1 MTSYEIDIQLQPSTF
16 NIDLVT
22 PFITVGG
29 GGVTIHNETT
39 GRDAADAHP
48 QGSVTGLVD
57 ALDEKQDK
65 AIIQSITI
73 PAADWVADEQTVVVS
88 DVTADN
94 EVDII
99 IETQINGDLWADAN
113 IYVISQGVD
122 TLTFTCETTP
132 TDDIQIKVR
141 IWL

>member
-29 GGVTIHNETT
+29 GGVTVHNETT
-39 GRDAADAHP
+39 DRDAADAHP
-48 QGSVTGLVD
+48 QSAITGLISD
-57 ALDEKQDK
+57 LGDKQDK
-65 AIIQSITI
+65 PIVSSITI
-73 PAADWVADEQTVVVS
+73 PAADWVADEQTVTVTG
-88 DVTADN
+88 VTADN
-94 EVDII
+94 EVDVI
-99 IETQINGDLWADAN
+99 IETQANGDLWADAN
-113 IYVISQGVD
+113 IYVISQGID